1 MFVKKNCFCHQEHY
15 LPLCAK
21 VLKILCTERIDYH
34 GSYILYKRGKF
45 LTFIRQDDS
54 KYSRNAKSVHVDWNH
69 F

>member
-1 MFVKKNCFCHQEHY
+1 MFVKICFCHQEHY

-21 VLKILCTERIDYH
+21 VLKIRTDYH